1 MSKASLRFLCEVL
14 LSDTCTKSISDNIN
28 AAISRLAIVRANRTV
43 LTELIA
49 EVVVDLAAQSQSK
62 LDAFLSSLL
71 LVRKKKAA
79 DDNGKAL
86 TCHVMLCRSYFTPLL
101 SSSSCYSSY
110 SFTFLAFTFYSLF
123 SFLVHFV
130 TLSHTLTSTLSLALL
145 DTFDIA
151 PFLTHTSLTLTLTIS
166 PTCSTSPTLIFNY
179 HILLLLHL
187 HLLFLLLLHLFPCN
201 RIGTALS
208 SSTGSLYRPSANE
221 LPLGEA
227 GGRYHERFLRA
238 METLDSVAAKTKR

>member
-79 DDNGKAL
+79 DDNGKTL
-86 TCHVMLCRSYFTPLL
+86 SCYVMLWY
-101 SSSSCYSSY
+101 
-110 SFTFLAFTFYSLF
+110 
-123 SFLVHFV
+123 V
-130 TLSHTLTSTLSLALL
+130 
-145 DTFDIA
+145 
-151 PFLTHTSLTLTLTIS
+151 
-166 PTCSTSPTLIFNY
+166 
-179 HILLLLHL
+179 
-187 HLLFLLLLHLFPCN
+187 
-201 RIGTALS
+201 
-208 SSTGSLYRPSANE
+208 
-221 LPLGEA
+221 
-227 GGRYHERFLRA
+227 
-238 METLDSVAAKTKR
+238 M

>member
-1 MSKASLRFLCEVL
+1 MLQSEKYQRELKKGAVPVPAVGMSKASLRFLCEVL

-86 TCHVMLCRSYFTPLL
+86 
-101 SSSSCYSSY
+101 
-110 SFTFLAFTFYSLF
+110 
-123 SFLVHFV
+123 
-130 TLSHTLTSTLSLALL
+130 
-145 DTFDIA
+145 
-151 PFLTHTSLTLTLTIS
+151 
-166 PTCSTSPTLIFNY
+166 
-179 HILLLLHL
+179 
-187 HLLFLLLLHLFPCN
+187 
-201 RIGTALS
+201 
-208 SSTGSLYRPSANE
+208 
-221 LPLGEA
+221 
-227 GGRYHERFLRA
+227 
-238 METLDSVAAKTKR
+238 